1 MLRSVLTAPGVA
13 RVFGASLLG
22 RIPAGALGLLLIL
35 RVGEV
40 GGGYGGGG
48 LAAGAFAL
56 GLAAAA
62 PLVGRVVDVRGQTG
76 VLAACTVA
84 VSAALVALAVVP
96 AGTPLVVLLALA
108 GVAGAAHPP
117 LAACLRALWPSL
129 LADPARRH
137 AAYALESAALEVS
150 YLLGPLVLIGAIA
163 TSSAAAALAAS
174 AALLLAG
181 TAAFAVTPASRAWTP
196 VPGVRRGLAGALA
209 GPGVRTLVS
218 VQALAGVSFGA
229 IEVATVAFAQDAGA
243 KGAIGPL
250 LAAWGLASML
260 GGAIAARG
268 GAPHDPVR
276 RLVVLLAALAAGD
289 ALLVAATG
297 PLVLGALLVVAGLA
311 IAPAF
316 AVVYGLAGEVAREG
330 TVTEAFT
337 WLTTGLGAGLA
348 AGSAVGGA
356 LAASAGPGAA
366 FLAAAGA
373 AALAAA
379 VGAARAR
386 DLAAAPDVRPPAGVA
401 AAAASPASPRAR

>member
-1 MLRSVLTAPGVA
+1 MVRSVLTTPGVA
-13 RVFGASLLG
+13 RVFAASLVG

-76 VLAACTVA
+76 VLAASTAV
-84 VSAALVALAVVP
+84 VSAALVALALVP
-96 AGTPLVVLLALA
+96 AGTPLAALLVLAA
-108 GVAGAAHPP
+108 VAGAAHPP
-117 LAACLRALWPSL
+117 LAACLRALWPVL
-129 LADPARRH
+129 LVNPARRH

-150 YLLGPLVLIGAIA
+150 YVLGPLVLVGAVA
-163 TSSAAAALAAS
+163 TWSAAAALAAC

-181 TAAFAVTPASRAWTP
+181 TAAFAIAPASRAWTP
-196 VPGVRRGLAGALA
+196 VAGVRRGPAGALA
-209 GPGVRTLVS
+209 GPGVRTLLAA
-218 VQALAGVSFGA
+218 QALAGASFGA
-229 IEVATVAFAQDAGA
+229 IEVATVAFAEGAGA

-250 LAAWGLASML
+250 LAAWGLASLL
-260 GGAIAARG
+260 GGAIAVRA
-268 GAPHDPVR
+268 GAPRDPVR
-276 RLVVLLAALAAGD
+276 RLVVLLGALAAGD
-289 ALLVAATG
+289 LLLLAATG
-297 PLVLGALLVVAGLA
+297 PLLLGALLAVAGLA

-316 AVVYGLAGEVAREG
+316 AVVYNLAGDVAPEG

-356 LAASAGPGAA
+356 LAASAGAGAA
-366 FLAAAGA
+366 FLAAGGA
-373 AALAAA
+373 AVLAAVVVA
-379 VGAARAR
+379 VRAR
-386 DLAAAPDVRPPAGVA
+386 DLIAPHTAPDLTPPAAVA
-401 AAAASPASPRAR
+401 GAAASPASG

>member
-1 MLRSVLTAPGVA
+1 M
-13 RVFGASLLG
+13 
-22 RIPAGALGLLLIL
+22 
-35 RVGEV
+35 
-40 GGGYGGGG
+40 
-48 LAAGAFAL
+48 
-56 GLAAAA
+56 
-62 PLVGRVVDVRGQTG
+62 
-76 VLAACTVA
+76 
-84 VSAALVALAVVP
+84 
-96 AGTPLVVLLALA
+96 
-108 GVAGAAHPP
+108 
-117 LAACLRALWPSL
+117 L

-150 YLLGPLVLIGAIA
+150 YLLGPLVLVGAVA
-163 TSSAAAALAAS
+163 TWSAAAALAAS
-174 AALLLAG
+174 AGLLLAG
-181 TAAFAVTPASRAWTP
+181 TAAFALTPASRTWSP
-196 VPGVRRGLAGALA
+196 VAGVRRGLAGALA
-209 GPGVRTLVS
+209 GPGVRTLLS

-268 GAPHDPVR
+268 GAPRDPVR

-289 ALLVAATG
+289 VLLVAATG
-297 PLVLGALLVVAGLA
+297 PLVLGALLVVAGVA

-356 LAASAGPGAA
+356 LVASAGPGAA

-373 AALAAA
+373 AALAAV
-379 VGAARAR
+379 VG
-386 DLAAAPDVRPPAGVA
+386 PPAPATSPPRRTSGPR
-401 AAAASPASPRAR
+401 PASPRRPRLQRLGECGEALLREPQELAAGG